1 MRPFRTT
8 LSLVLAGSLALACG
22 ACTSGT
28 EGAGDPDAAKYQPI
42 ADDVSGRTRV
52 PAVKLLT
59 KTPAEDPRRYEQ
71 ARLIVEAWQQAGIP
85 AELLAVRGA
94 EVTRRAFTSKDFD
107 AYLVVYDPTPDRL
120 DPDNLL
126 ARFTSASAGTSGSNV
141 SGYRNR
147 EYDSLYKT
155 QQSATSE
162 SVRIDAVKQ
171 AQALLYEQQ
180 PVRPFAHVVVGG
192 AYRSDRWDGIRG
204 ALGYPVFNIWN
215 SINAS
220 PKTGKSTL
228 VVGTIYEP
236 PTLNPVTIETTE
248 AQLPL
253 SHIYDSLVRIGPDG
267 ELRNWAATSVKV
279 NGKHVTATLRQG
291 MRFSDGEP
299 VSAADVAFTTR
310 YLIDKKSPLFGPK
323 LAGVREV
330 RAEGQSVEFT
340 LADSS
345 SSFVPTVLAQ
355 MPILP
360 EHVWKT
366 VDDPARFSND
376 QPVGSGPFT
385 FAGRKLGAEIR
396 FAASKEHFSAP
407 KVDGLV
413 MTVLGSFDAEV
424 GGLAQGDIDML
435 GDIQSVA
442 QLSSLRGKGGI
453 TVLPAE
459 SFGWSGLHYNV
470 RKAPFDDRHFRR
482 ALSYLVP
489 VQDIIDVVLDGQG
502 KPAGSVIAPTLDKW
516 HNSSLKPFPY
526 DLQAAMNELRQAGYA
541 FDSGGA
547 LYYPKA
553 DADKRL
559 RDNDVAG

>member
-1 MRPFRTT
+1 MRPFRRM
-8 LSLVLAGSLALACG
+8 LSLALAGSLALACG
-22 ACTSGT
+22 ACTSGAQ
-28 EGAGDPDAAKYQPI
+28 GAGDPGAAKYQPI

-59 KTPAEDPRRYEQ
+59 KTSAEDPRRYEQ
-71 ARLIVEAWQQAGIP
+71 ARLIVEAWQQAGVP

-120 DPDNLL
+120 DPDNIL
-126 ARFTSASAGTSGSNV
+126 ARFTSTSAGTAGSNV
-141 SGYRNR
+141 SGYRNS
-147 EYDSLYKT
+147 EYDALYKA
-155 QQSATSE
+155 QQLATNE
-162 SVRIDAVKQ
+162 ADRVDAVKK

-180 PVRPFAHVVVGG
+180 PVRPFAHVIVGG

-215 SINAS
+215 SINAA
-220 PKTGKSTL
+220 PKTDKRTL

-236 PTLNPVTIETTE
+236 PTLNPVTLETTE

-267 ELRNWAATSVKV
+267 ELRNWAATSIEVS
-279 NGKHVTATLRQG
+279 GDRVTATLRPG

-299 VSAADVAFTTR
+299 VSAADVAFTVN

-330 RAEGQSVEFT
+330 RAKGETVEFT

-360 EHVWKT
+360 EHIWKD
-366 VDDPARFSND
+366 VDDPAKFTND
-376 QPVGSGPFT
+376 APVGSGPFT
-385 FAGRKLGAEIR
+385 FAGRKLGAEMR
-396 FAASKEHFSAP
+396 FAPNKEHFSAP

-442 QLSSLRGKGGI
+442 QLGSLQGKAGI
-453 TVLPAE
+453 TVIPVE
-459 SFGWSGLHYNV
+459 SFGWAGLHYNM
-470 RKAPFDDRHFRR
+470 RQAPFDDRHFRR

-502 KPAGSVIAPTLDKW
+502 KPAGSAIAPTLTKW
-516 HNSSLKPFPY
+516 YDPSLKPFPY
-526 DLQAAMNELRQAGYA
+526 DLQAAMNELRQAGYV
-541 FDSGGA
+541 FDRAGA